1 MASRDLH
8 EAVDRFVDD
17 VIALLTALGVTDD
30 DKLRHDVAVDAANLA
45 SALVEA
51 DGRITDD
58 ECWAYVDAFGARIDG
73 LAGATPAALRDARL
87 FTDKQ
92 SVLARPSVL
101 LDLLLQADRRDD
113 SRRSHT
119 YYTRAMRLGHA
130 MAAVDL
136 IPSPSELFALETL
149 RTTMLKA
156 MDDAGIPRPGTPGAS
171 ASSRMAGTPVAPDP
185 VGAAAAR
192 GGPPEKPA
200 FENAPL
206 PPMRPIEEL
215 FAELDA
221 LVGLAE
227 VKADVKM
234 VTNLLQ
240 VTKMRRERNLPVV
253 DTSNHLVFTGNPGTG
268 KTTVAR
274 LIGQIYRTLGVVSKG
289 QLVETDRSKLVA
301 GFVGQTAM
309 KTAAAV
315 ESAIGG
321 VLLIDEAYAL
331 ARGGDDDF
339 GREAIDTLVKT
350 MEDHRDDL
358 ALIAAGYPEEMTDFI
373 EANPGL
379 RSRFTR
385 TVHFPD
391 YTDDELVK
399 IFCTVGDKHRY
410 TPTTAAVA
418 ELRTILAAQARDRGF
433 GNARFVRNLFERAVS
448 RQATRLVAVTS
459 PTDEQLTT
467 LEPDDLR

>member
-73 LAGATPAALRDARL
+73 LAGATPAAMRDARL

-101 LDLLLQADRRDD
+101 LDLLLQADRRDG

-156 MDDAGIPRPGTPGAS
+156 MDGAGIPRPGTP
-171 ASSRMAGTPVAPDP
+171 SRGSGTPATPDP

-192 GGPPEKPA
+192 GGRAEQPTAEVSPM
-200 FENAPL
+200 

-240 VTKMRRERNLPVV
+240 VTKMRRERNLPVI

-399 IFCTVGDKHRY
+399 IFCTMGDRHRY

-467 LEPDDLR
+467 LEADDLR